1 MNKEKLSLIEKKII
15 DNKKRELSR
24 EVTELALSIRDKQ
37 NEIICNL
44 ELMDN
49 EKAYELIKVILVES
63 ILNHKLKKP
72 GDIYWHKEIED
83 TFLNNGIE
91 EILNKQ

>member
-1 MNKEKLSLIEKKII
+1 M
-15 DNKKRELSR
+15 
-24 EVTELALSIRDKQ
+24 ALSIRDKQ